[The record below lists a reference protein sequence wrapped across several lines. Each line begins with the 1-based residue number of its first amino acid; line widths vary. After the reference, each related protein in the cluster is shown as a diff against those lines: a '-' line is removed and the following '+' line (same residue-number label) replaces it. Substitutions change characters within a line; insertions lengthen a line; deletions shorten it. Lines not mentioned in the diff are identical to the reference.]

1 MQVVSPSGGVLEVRA
16 AGGQRCTRPSG
27 RLRSDLGDEPL
38 DELLDSFALVGR
50 SRSKSLR
57 EYFVTI
63 RTIASTCRRSVR
75 SLALISVG
83 LTGGALLSPATAHA
97 DPAPMCCRGPDEN
110 VYYKIT
116 NVESGE
122 SLNVSHRLQANGAP
136 VIQWEY
142 AGAANEQWRAVCVA
156 PFSYKLVARHSGLV
170 LEGGSALSRLV
181 VAGRSVRCPG
191 AGRQQRV
198 TCQ

>member
-1 MQVVSPSGGVLEVRA
+1 M
-16 AGGQRCTRPSG
+16 
-27 RLRSDLGDEPL
+27 
-38 DELLDSFALVGR
+38 
-50 SRSKSLR
+50 
-57 EYFVTI
+57 TI

-75 SLALISVG
+75 LLALISVG
-83 LTGGALLSPATAHA
+83 LTGGAFLSPATAHA
-97 DPAPMCCRGPDEN
+97 DPAPMCYRGPDEN

-170 LEGGSALSRLV
+170 LDVAAGSTVDGAKVVQYRYHGGANQQWGIGRVGSAGALMTFEVSNKHSAKVLDVAEDGRGIQQSTASAGDPGRLWTFEQV
-181 VAGRSVRCPG
+181 GTV
-191 AGRQQRV
+191 
-198 TCQ
+198 